1 MENHLQQSL
10 KKHRLDHYQLDPS
23 VTSLD
28 GMKALALVKNRM
40 SEPLGPVCRVSKYR
54 NNSYVNL
61 QGSVGFAT

>member
-1 MENHLQQSL
+1 
-10 KKHRLDHYQLDPS
+10 
-23 VTSLD
+23 
-28 GMKALALVKNRM
+28 MKALALVKNRM